1 VAADT
6 AERAENK
13 ESTEAGE
20 SRRIREGDYEGLR
33 AELEKAVRRLCP
45 PWLADRREDLVQ
57 AALLRMVEI
66 ERRALAAGEK
76 NRELA
81 PSYLWKVATTALI
94 DEIRRLRRRQ
104 EVELGEEVERSA
116 ASGQAAG
123 SRLMESAEIGAALR
137 QCLKRMAL
145 ARRLAVTLHLQG
157 YPVAE
162 AAPLLGWDFK
172 KVYNLVHRGLG
183 DLRGC
188 LKDKGIEP

>member
-1 VAADT
+1 MAAESG
-6 AERAENK
+6 AE
-13 ESTEAGE
+13 GE
-20 SRRIREGDYEGLR
+20 EGEPPGERRIREGDYASLR

-57 AALLRMVEI
+57 AALLRLLEI
-66 ERRALAAGEK
+66 ERRSAAAGEK

-81 PSYLWKVATTALI
+81 PSYLWRTATTALI

-104 EVELGEEVERSA
+104 EVELDDSA
-116 ASGQAAG
+116 QAAVPSDEPG
-123 SRLMESAEIGAALR
+123 AARLLAAREIGRGLR
-137 QCLKRMAL
+137 DCLQRMVE

-157 YPVAE
+157 YPVNE
-162 AAPLLGWDFK
+162 AAALLDWDIK

-188 LKDKGIEP
+188 LKGKGIEP

>member
-1 VAADT
+1 MPADS
-6 AERAENK
+6 AEKAENIDPL
-13 ESTEAGE
+13 EP
-20 SRRIREGDYEGLR
+20 RLIREGDYVRLR

-45 PWLADRREDLVQ
+45 PWLGERREDLVQ
-57 AALLRMVEI
+57 AALLRMLEI
-66 ERRALAAGEK
+66 ERRTLAAGEK
-76 NRELA
+76 NRDLA

-104 EVELGEEVERSA
+104 EVELDEEVERSA
-116 ASGQAAG
+116 SSGEPAG
-123 SRLMESAEIGAALR
+123 ARLEAAEIGAALR
-137 QCLKRMAL
+137 ECLQRMVE

-188 LKDKGIEP
+188 LKGKGIEP